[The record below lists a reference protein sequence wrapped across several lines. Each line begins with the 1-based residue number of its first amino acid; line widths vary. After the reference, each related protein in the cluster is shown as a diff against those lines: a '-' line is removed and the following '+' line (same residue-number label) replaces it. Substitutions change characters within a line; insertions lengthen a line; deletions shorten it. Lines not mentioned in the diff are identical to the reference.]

1 MGGGAP
7 GPMKIDN
14 QCSEIDARRNTAIER
29 ESLTEAHGGE
39 GGRGGGKKTEKTE
52 EENLE
57 KRRKQQEGEEEE
69 EGEKK
74 EEGWRLGGEV

>member
-39 GGRGGGKKTEKTE
+39 GGRGGKKTEKTE

-57 KRRKQQEGEEEE
+57 ERRKQQEGEEEE